1 MLIFFQL
8 TASIQ
13 DTMTETLVENYG
25 VELHDDFN
33 RAVTKAWDKAQEKV
47 YTMKMPRGWCI
58 SYIQ

>member
-1 MLIFFQL
+1 MIYKIFFQL
-8 TASIQ
+8 TESIQ

-47 YTMKMPRGWCI
+47 KRKQQSHNKI
-58 SYIQ
+58 LS

>member
-47 YTMKMPRGWCI
+47 YTMKMPRG
-58 SYIQ
+58 